1 MHTILVAD
9 DSVTIQQA
17 VEIAFNKEPF
27 SVVKAG
33 SAAEALSRARD
44 ARASLVLADHQ
55 MPDKSGYELAEA
67 LRADPA
73 TAQIPVLILT
83 SSAAPYD
90 EARGRAAGAV
100 GNIQKPFDCQSL
112 LERVRAL
119 LGVAA
124 GAGVP
129 AGAPVTSAAPISAAV
144 AATPRPPGLGIPP
157 PAGGLPRP
165 PGTSPFAAPPTAPRP
180 AVGQPLAAQPV
191 AAQPV
196 ATQPAPHSIGAAA
209 TPLSRAATPMPDK
222 GVDPF
227 GFGAAMGVP
236 RPSAANP
243 FTNPPT
249 AASTPAP
256 KAEPSFDISFD
267 DAPVRPAPATPSASA
282 VRPGSF
288 AEAEF
293 LEVADVDIAEISN
306 VSSVPPV
313 PAQTLPPAALAPVV
327 AASPPSASPAPM
339 SSALSSGLAPAPPMA
354 RAPTPV
360 ASSIADVGRITS
372 KVDLQRLAS
381 LDAVGAATTKAME
394 LATTAVVERA
404 TPAIAASAGNGAG
417 VSKEAIGAEAR
428 EIIERIAWEVVPEL
442 AETIIREELQRLL
455 KAR

>member
-17 VEIAFNKEPF
+17 VEIAFGKEPF

-33 SAAEALSRARD
+33 SAAEAVARAKD

-90 EARGRAAGAV
+90 EVRGRAAGAV
-100 GNIQKPFDCQSL
+100 GCIQKPFDCQSL

-124 GAGVP
+124 SAPGALPVAVP
-129 AGAPVTSAAPISAAV
+129 ATSAAPVSAAV
-144 AATPRPPGLGIPP
+144 AATPRPPGFGGPG
-157 PAGGLPRP
+157 AGAGFPRP
-165 PGTSPFAAPPTAPRP
+165 PGTSPGAVPASPFGGGALGAPPTAPRP
-180 AVGQPLAAQPV
+180 AVAQPV
-191 AAQPV
+191 V
-196 ATQPAPHSIGAAA
+196 ATPISAAA
-209 TPLSRAATPMPDK
+209 TSLSRAPTPQPDK
-222 GVDPF
+222 GADPF
-227 GFGAAMGVP
+227 GFGAAMGGAP
-236 RPSAANP
+236 RPSATNP
-243 FTNPPT
+243 FTSSSSPLAS
-249 AASTPAP
+249 AAPAVA
-256 KAEPSFDISFD
+256 KVEPSFDISFD
-267 DAPVRPAPATPSASA
+267 DAPARPAPSSVAAAPAPVSSPPVSSVAASSPPRA
-282 VRPGSF
+282 SSF

-293 LEVADVDIAEISN
+293 LEVADVDIAEITSP
-306 VSSVPPV
+306 S
-313 PAQTLPPAALAPVV
+313 LPPTPT
-327 AASPPSASPAPM
+327 APM
-339 SSALSSGLAPAPPMA
+339 AAAPAPAMA

-360 ASSIADVGRITS
+360 ASSIAELGRITS

-381 LDAVGAATTKAME
+381 LDAAGATATRAME
-394 LATTAVVERA
+394 TATAVVVDK
-404 TPAIAASAGNGAG
+404 AASALAVAGGNGAAPSHE
-417 VSKEAIGAEAR
+417 VLSAEAR
-428 EIIERIAWEVVPEL
+428 EIVERIAWEVVPEL